1 MFHAIAATF
10 LVLNHW
16 QVALFTCVVVH
27 AHCTI
32 IEMYAG
38 PHTDIHEM
46 ARTWN
51 VAIAMTGLRYILFT
65 TQPWFAVFAISLAFS
80 YIEANGH
87 GAHNARH
94 FRTKREILNAAT
106 DTALVTLLKQTDAHK
121 CTVHMIALLPIRTHL
136 AQHCAFEI
144 SMWLMAQLWPM
155 AAFEIAAMC
164 TWNRTRRLTRVGP
177 LFA

>member
-10 LVLNHW
+10 LVLSHW
-16 QVALFTCVVVH
+16 QVALLTCAAVH
-27 AHCTI
+27 THCTI
-32 IEMYAG
+32 IEYNAG
-38 PHTDIHEM
+38 PDIDVHAM

-65 TQPWFAVFAISLAFS
+65 TQPWFAVFIISLALS
-80 YIEANGH
+80 YIEATGH

-106 DTALVTLLKQTDAHK
+106 DTALVTLLSQSDAHSY
-121 CTVHMIALLPIRTHL
+121 TVEMIALLPIRTHL
-136 AQHCAFEI
+136 AQHCAFEL
-144 SMWLMAQLWPM
+144 SMWLMAQLRPM
-155 AAFEIAAMC
+155 GAFEIAAMC